1 MPRARGVHGR
11 GGGGARRRS
20 RDTTSRRS
28 STSIAEAIGPAGR
41 WIHFGLTSSDVIDT
55 GFGLQLRSAADVLL
69 TELER
74 LLAATKRLALQHRE
88 TVIAGR
94 SHGVIAEPTS
104 FGHKLAVWA
113 FELDRDRDRLRRARE
128 IVSVGAISGA
138 VGTYASV
145 DPRVEELVC
154 AKLGLRSVEAS
165 TQVIQRDRHA
175 ELMTAMAITASTLDK
190 IATEI
195 RHLARTEVRE
205 VQEPFAEGQK
215 GSSAMP
221 HKRNPVVSERISG
234 LARVIRGHAQAA
246 LENVAL
252 WHERDISH
260 SSAERLIFP
269 DATGL
274 LAFMLRDLTWVLDG
288 LRVFPERMRENLEV
302 AGGVVY
308 SQSVLLALVAAGLS
322 RDEAYALVQ
331 SAAAQAWDEGASFRE
346 RLVADPG
353 GRRAARHGRPRF
365 PLRPHAVS
373 REPRRCVREAREAPR
388 GVGHGVGRM
397 SPTPRLQAQGKVRD
411 IYDAGDEHLLLVAT
425 DRISAFDVVLP
436 DPIPDKG
443 RVLTGLSSF
452 WFDRTADLVP
462 HHVVSTS
469 PAEFPAPFAGV
480 AALAGRAMLVRKA
493 KVVPMECVARGYLA
507 GSGWIQYGSTG
518 SVCGVPLPDGL
529 VESDRLPE
537 PIFTPTTKAEAG
549 HDLPLTPEEA
559 VDLVGQGSVRAPE
572 GAHARDLRASR
583 RRPRPSTASSW
594 RTRSSSSGS
603 RTVSC
608 S

>member
-1 MPRARGVHGR
+1 VIPRYRLPEMEVAWSDETRLANWLEIELLAVEALAELGVVPPEDAAACRERAVFTVEAVVEREAATRHDV
-11 GGGGARRRS
+11 AAFV
-20 RDTTSRRS
+20 DVV
-28 STSIAEAIGPAGR
+28 ADAIGPAGR

-69 TELER
+69 TELEH

-145 DPRVEELVC
+145 DPRIEELVC
-154 AKLGLRSVEAS
+154 ARLGLRGVEAS

-175 ELMTAMAITASTLDK
+175 EFMATLAITAATLDK
-190 IATEI
+190 MATEI

-205 VQEPFAEGQK
+205 VQEPFADGQK

-288 LRVFPERMRENLEV
+288 LIVFPDRMRENLETG
-302 AGGVVY
+302 GGVVY
-308 SQSVLLALVAAGLS
+308 SQAVLLALVNAGLA
-322 RDEAYALVQ
+322 RGEAYALVQ
-331 SAAAQAWDEGASFRE
+331 SAAARAWDEGASFRE
-346 RLVADPG
+346 QLEVDPEVARRLDSTALG
-353 GRRAARHGRPRF
+353 
-365 PLRPHAVS
+365 PL
-373 REPRRCVREAREAPR
+373 
-388 GVGHGVGRM
+388 
-397 SPTPRLQAQGKVRD
+397 
-411 IYDAGDEHLLLVAT
+411 
-425 DRISAFDVVLP
+425 F
-436 DPIPDKG
+436 DPI
-443 RVLTGLSSF
+443 R
-452 WFDRTADLVP
+452 
-462 HHVVSTS
+462 
-469 PAEFPAPFAGV
+469 
-480 AALAGRAMLVRKA
+480 
-493 KVVPMECVARGYLA
+493 YLA
-507 GSGWIQYGSTG
+507 NLG
-518 SVCGVPLPDGL
+518 GVFEKLEKLP
-529 VESDRLPE
+529 VESE
-537 PIFTPTTKAEAG
+537 
-549 HDLPLTPEEA
+549 
-559 VDLVGQGSVRAPE
+559 
-572 GAHARDLRASR
+572 
-583 RRPRPSTASSW
+583 
-594 RTRSSSSGS
+594 
-603 RTVSC
+603 
-608 S
+608 